1 MQRFVSA
8 KFACLEINMK
18 CLKCMIEGLI
28 MTHVLIAGRF
38 IGLVDAGIQ
47 GGEELLS
54 PLHEAVMNVS
64 CDIAKEFKH
73 DSFFPE
79 NTTPSL
85 ASNLPLP

>member
-1 MQRFVSA
+1 
-8 KFACLEINMK
+8 MK

-64 CDIAKEFKH
+64 CAIAEVLKH
-73 DSFFPE
+73 DTTFPE
-79 NTTPSL
+79 NATPSL
-85 ASNLPLP
+85 SFP